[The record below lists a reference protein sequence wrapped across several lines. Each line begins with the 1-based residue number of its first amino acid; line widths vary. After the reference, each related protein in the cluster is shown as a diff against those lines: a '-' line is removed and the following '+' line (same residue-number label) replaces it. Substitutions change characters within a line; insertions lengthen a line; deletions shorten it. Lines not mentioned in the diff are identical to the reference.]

1 MDQEADIPSL
11 WSLQA
16 EQINPHSLITELS
29 VKLDKLYT
37 QNSSLEDQVDKTS
50 ELINVSSD
58 VQPSPGLSSR
68 VEGLS
73 EQSSQ
78 LQNKVNQVLDSLKN
92 INQPLSSLSAS
103 DQDGK

>member
-16 EQINPHSLITELS
+16 EQINLHSLITELS

-37 QNSSLEDQVDKTS
+37 QNNSLKDQVDKTS

-58 VQPSPGLSSR
+58 V
-68 VEGLS
+68 
-73 EQSSQ
+73 
-78 LQNKVNQVLDSLKN
+78 
-92 INQPLSSLSAS
+92 
-103 DQDGK
+103 